1 MIYRL
6 RGTLVEKDTAG
17 VVIDV
22 GGVGYRASASLA
34 TLRAL
39 PALGEECVIHTRMVV
54 REDAMLLFGFAEREE
69 RAAFDALTAVSKVGP
84 KLALSILSSMSPPEI
99 SETVARGDV
108 IKFASVPGLGKKTAE
123 RLVLELK
130 GKSLAAFGP
139 EPVVAGS
146 GGGGPYVEAR
156 GGREGPQRRAT
167 EGFCGEVHKGGGT
180 TNREQALSSEEM
192 DDFTIRGERE
202 TEEPPEDITGAA
214 GFGDFGEHPLD
225 PEAYAEDDEPT
236 LRPGSFDEFVGQE
249 ALKQNLKIFVQ
260 AAKQRDEALDHVLLD
275 GPPGLGK
282 TTLCRILAE
291 EMGVGLRPTSGPT
304 LERAGDMAAIL
315 TALEERDFL
324 FIDEIHRLN
333 RQIEEVLYPAMED
346 FAMDIVLGQGPSA
359 RTIRMDLPHF
369 TLVGATTRK
378 GLLTKPLLD
387 RFGVAERLEYYG
399 PEDLEKIVVR
409 NAKILGV
416 PITEGGA
423 RQLARRSRGT
433 PRIVNRLLKRVRDY
447 AQVVGDGKIDEETA
461 NAALDM
467 QGVDHLGLDRADR
480 DYLGLVIDKFDGGPV
495 GVGTISVALGE
506 ARDTVEDVYE
516 PYLLQSGLIQRT
528 PRGRIATQRAYGHL
542 GVPVPNNG

>member
-1 MIYRL
+1 M
-6 RGTLVEKDTAG
+6 
-17 VVIDV
+17 
-22 GGVGYRASASLA
+22 
-34 TLRAL
+34 
-39 PALGEECVIHTRMVV
+39 
-54 REDAMLLFGFAEREE
+54 
-69 RAAFDALTAVSKVGP
+69 
-84 KLALSILSSMSPPEI
+84 
-99 SETVARGDV
+99 
-108 IKFASVPGLGKKTAE
+108 
-123 RLVLELK
+123 
-130 GKSLAAFGP
+130 
-139 EPVVAGS
+139 
-146 GGGGPYVEAR
+146 
-156 GGREGPQRRAT
+156 
-167 EGFCGEVHKGGGT
+167 
-180 TNREQALSSEEM
+180 EEM
-192 DDFTIRGERE
+192 DDFTVHGGPDEVVGPGEV
-202 TEEPPEDITGAA
+202 PAEDITGAA
-214 GFGDFGEHPLD
+214 HFERPID
-225 PEAYAEDDEPT
+225 AAEDAEGDEPT
-236 LRPGSFDEFVGQE
+236 LRPQTLDDFVGQE
-249 ALKQNLKIFVQ
+249 ALKENLRIFVE
-260 AAKQRDEALDHVLLD
+260 AAKRRKEPLDHMLLA

-282 TTLCRILAE
+282 TSLCRILAG
-291 EMGVGLRPTSGPT
+291 EMGVGIQVTSGPG

-315 TALEERDFL
+315 TSLEEGDFL

-359 RTIRMDLPHF
+359 RTIRMDLPKF

-387 RFGVAERLEYYG
+387 RFGFDARLDYYS
-399 PEDLEKIVVR
+399 PEDLKKIVVR
-409 NAKILGV
+409 NARILGV

-495 GVGTISVALGE
+495 GIGTISVALGE

>member
-1 MIYRL
+1 L
-6 RGTLVEKDTAG
+6 
-17 VVIDV
+17 
-22 GGVGYRASASLA
+22 SA
-34 TLRAL
+34 
-39 PALGEECVIHTRMVV
+39 
-54 REDAMLLFGFAEREE
+54 
-69 RAAFDALTAVSKVGP
+69 
-84 KLALSILSSMSPPEI
+84 
-99 SETVARGDV
+99 
-108 IKFASVPGLGKKTAE
+108 
-123 RLVLELK
+123 
-130 GKSLAAFGP
+130 
-139 EPVVAGS
+139 
-146 GGGGPYVEAR
+146 
-156 GGREGPQRRAT
+156 
-167 EGFCGEVHKGGGT
+167 
-180 TNREQALSSEEM
+180 EEM
-192 DDFTIRGERE
+192 DDFTLRGERV
-202 TEEPPEDITGAA
+202 TDEPPEDITGAT

-225 PEAYAEDDEPT
+225 PEAHAEDDEPS
-236 LRPGSFDEFVGQE
+236 LRPSSFDEFVGQE
-249 ALKQNLKIFVQ
+249 ALKQNLRIFVQ
-260 AAKQRDEALDHVLLD
+260 AAKQRDEPLDHILLD

-304 LERAGDMAAIL
+304 LERPGDMAAIL

-399 PEDLEKIVVR
+399 PQDLEKIVVR

-416 PITEGGA
+416 PITKGGA

-495 GVGTISVALGE
+495 GISTISVALGE